1 MGNHKKRDMR
11 FIKELKEGD
20 MISSIYLCK
29 DKRTLQTKAG
39 KNYYSMQLHD
49 KTGYVDGKVWDLSSG
64 IEHFESMD
72 YIQVD
77 AQVTSFQGALQLN
90 IRRVRKAAEG
100 EYNPFDYMPCSKKN
114 MNEMYDELVS
124 MIHTVKEEHLLKLL
138 QMVFTEDESFIKAFK
153 IHSAA
158 KTMHHNFAGGL
169 LEHSLSVAKLC
180 DFYAKQY
187 PIINRDLLITAALC
201 HDIGKM
207 QELSEFPEND
217 YTDEGQLIGHIV
229 MGTIMLDEKIKQ
241 IEGFPK
247 KLATELKH
255 CILSHHGELE
265 FGSPKKPALLEAVAL
280 SFADNTDAKIEGF
293 IELLD
298 GNSGQDNEWL
308 GYNRMF
314 ESNLRATS
322 K

>member
-1 MGNHKKRDMR
+1 MR
-11 FIKELKEGD
+11 FIKELREGD

-29 DKRTLQTKAG
+29 DKKTLQTKAG

-49 KTGYVDGKVWDLSSG
+49 KTGSVDGKVWDLSNG
-64 IEHFESMD
+64 IEHFDSMD

-90 IRRVRKAAEG
+90 IRRIRKAAEG
-100 EYNPFDYMPCSKKN
+100 EYDPADYMPCSKRN
-114 MNEMYDELVS
+114 MDEMYDELVS
-124 MIHTVKEEHLLKLL
+124 VIHTVKEPHLLKLL
-138 QMVFTEDESFIKAFK
+138 QMVFIEDTDFVRAFK

-180 DFYAKQY
+180 EFYTQRY
-187 PIINRDLLITAALC
+187 PIINHDLLITAALC

-207 QELSEFPEND
+207 TEISSFPEND

-229 MGTIMLDEKIKQ
+229 AGTIMLDEKMKKID
-241 IEGFPK
+241 GFPV
-247 KLATELKH
+247 KLANELKH

-265 FGSPKKPALLEAVAL
+265 YGSPKKPALIEAVAL
-280 SFADNTDAKIEGF
+280 AFADNTDAKLEAF

-298 GNSGQDNEWL
+298 GNHEEGEEWL

-314 ESNLRATS
+314 ESNVRSTS

>member
-1 MGNHKKRDMR
+1 MR
-11 FIKELKEGD
+11 FIKELREGD

-49 KTGYVDGKVWDLSSG
+49 KTGSVDGKVWDLSNG

-77 AQVTSFQGALQLN
+77 AQVTSFQGTLQLN
-90 IRRVRKAAEG
+90 IRRVRKAAQG
-100 EYNPFDYMPCSKKN
+100 EYDPTDYMPCSKRN
-114 MNEMYDELVS
+114 VDEMYDELVA
-124 MIHTVKEEHLLKLL
+124 MIHTVKEPHLLKLL
-138 QMVFTEDESFIKAFK
+138 QMVFIDDTDFVRDFK

-169 LEHSLSVAKLC
+169 LEHSLSVAGLC
-180 DFYAKQY
+180 DYYAKQY
-187 PIINRDLLITAALC
+187 PVIHRDLLITAALC

-207 QELSEFPEND
+207 TEISGFPEND

-229 MGTIMLDEKIKQ
+229 QGVIMLDAKMKQ
-241 IEGFPK
+241 ISGFPVQ
-247 KLATELKH
+247 LGNELKH

-265 FGSPKKPALLEAVAL
+265 YGSPKKPALIEAVAL
-280 SFADNTDAKIEGF
+280 AFADNTDAKLEGF

-298 GNSGQDNEWL
+298 SNADKGEEWI
-308 GYNRMF
+308 GFNRMF
-314 ESNLRATS
+314 ESNVRATS

>member
-1 MGNHKKRDMR
+1 
-11 FIKELKEGD
+11 

-39 KNYYSMQLHD
+39 KSYYSMQLHD
-49 KTGYVDGKVWDLSSG
+49 KTGSVDGKVWDLSSG

-77 AQVTSFQGALQLN
+77 AQVTSFQGTLQLN

-100 EYNPFDYMPCSKKN
+100 EYDPVDYMPCSKRN
-114 MNEMYDELVS
+114 LDEMYDELVA
-124 MIHTVKEEHLLKLL
+124 MIHTVKEPHLLKLL
-138 QMVFTEDESFIKAFK
+138 QMVFTEDADFIKDFK

-169 LEHSLSVAKLC
+169 LEHSISVAKLC

-187 PIINRDLLITAALC
+187 PVINRDLLITAALC

-207 QELSEFPEND
+207 TEISGFPEND

-229 MGTIMLDEKIKQ
+229 QGVIILESKMREIP
-241 IEGFPK
+241 GFPI
-247 KLATELKH
+247 KLGNELKH
-255 CILSHHGELE
+255 CILAHHGELE
-265 FGSPKKPALLEAVAL
+265 YGSPKKPALIEAVAL
-280 SFADNTDAKIEGF
+280 AFADNTDAKLEGF
-293 IELLD
+293 IEMLD
-298 GNSGQDNEWL
+298 ANNDKGEEWL
-308 GYNRMF
+308 GFSRMF
-314 ESNLRATS
+314 ESNVRATS

>member
-1 MGNHKKRDMR
+1 MR
-11 FIKELKEGD
+11 FIKELREGD

-49 KTGYVDGKVWDLSSG
+49 KTGSVDGKVWDISNG

-77 AQVTSFQGALQLN
+77 AQVISYQGALQLN
-90 IRRVRKAAEG
+90 IRRVRKAADG
-100 EYNPFDYMPCSKKN
+100 EYDPTDYMPCSKKN
-114 MNEMYDELVS
+114 IDAMYDEMVTL
-124 MIHTVKEEHLLKLL
+124 IHTVKEPHLLKLL
-138 QMVFTEDESFIKAFK
+138 QMIFTEDPKFIQAFK

-180 DFYAKQY
+180 DFYTTRY
-187 PIINRDLLITAALC
+187 PALNRDLLITAALC

-207 QELSEFPEND
+207 KEISAFPEND

-229 MGTIMLDEKIKQ
+229 TGTMMVDEKIRQ
-241 IEGFPK
+241 IEGFPV
-247 KLATELKH
+247 KLANELKH

-265 FGSPKKPALLEAVAL
+265 YGSPKKPALLEAVAL
-280 SFADNTDAKIEGF
+280 AFADNTDAKLEGF
-293 IELLD
+293 VELLESNAD
-298 GNSGQDNEWL
+298 KGDDWIGF
-308 GYNRMF
+308 NRMF
-314 ESNLRATS
+314 ESNLRPTS